1 MTWYAAH
8 IIAYIKFLD
17 GVQDKYPVWENVVLL
32 ETDSVDQAYEEAERI
47 GKEDYDDT
55 AEGSGD
61 LLWDERPGVWVF
73 AGVRKL
79 IECQD
84 TASTMVKL
92 PDRVRNSPVHGT
104 EVTYSQFEVADE
116 EGLTKLVKGDPVTLL
131 YEE

>member
-8 IIAYIKFLD
+8 IISYIRFLD
-17 GVQDKYPVWENVVLL
+17 GVQDKYPIYENVVLL
-32 ETDSVDQAYEEAERI
+32 EADSTDQAYEEAKRI

-55 AEGSGD
+55 TDGSEG
-61 LLWDERPGVWVF
+61 LFWEERPAVWVF

-84 TASTMVKL
+84 TASTMTEQ
-92 PDRVRNSPVHGT
+92 PDRIGNSPIHGT
-104 EVTYSQFEVADE
+104 EVTYSQMELADE
-116 EGLTKLVKGDPVTLL
+116 EALTKLIKGDPVTLL